1 MHGNK
6 IHTDWVGVAFSYD
19 CVLVVTV
26 DNSSCVIGMYQFGK
40 RCRVIQAF
48 QSFVLRGG
56 VTKALPSNS
65 NPFI

>member
-26 DNSSCVIGMYQFGK
+26 DNSSCVIGMYQFSK
-40 RCRVIQAF
+40 SHRVIQAV
-48 QSFVLRGG
+48 QSFVLIGG
-56 VTKALPSNS
+56 AIKALPINS